1 MASSTTV
8 RAPSPRSSS
17 LAYYSSLRSA
27 ARSRFKSQEH
37 WDSHFDSF
45 TQERYKPTW
54 FLEFR
59 NLLSTNLAPK
69 DQALTLLPFNPLLW
83 PYGLRR

>member
-1 MASSTTV
+1 MAASTTV

-37 WDSHFDSF
+37 WDSHFAVKLNTTSA
-45 TQERYKPTW
+45 
-54 FLEFR
+54 
-59 NLLSTNLAPK
+59 LANYTTEAAVEVGGSL
-69 DQALTLLPFNPLLW
+69 DNRSIVYCNQSAAIQLI
-83 PYGLRR
+83 